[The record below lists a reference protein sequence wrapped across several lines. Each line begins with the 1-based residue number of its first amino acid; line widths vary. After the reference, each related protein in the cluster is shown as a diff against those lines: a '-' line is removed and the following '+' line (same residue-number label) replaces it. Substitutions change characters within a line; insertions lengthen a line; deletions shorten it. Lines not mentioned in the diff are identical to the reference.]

1 VGVVDR
7 LKSDDL
13 RTSFLRENADL
24 QKQLA
29 ESYAQRQQN
38 LVSYE
43 EALAKRFQTDWKTVR
58 IDKPSFTGTR
68 VIEDL
73 PLSELI
79 PFIDWSPFFMTWEL
93 KGKYPKI
100 FEDATYGR
108 AAEELFDNAQKLLHE
123 IVDQKLLKAR
133 GVYGF
138 WPAASDGDDVILYT
152 DESRQH
158 ELTRFHMLRQQWQR
172 KGQDDFRS
180 LADYIA
186 PIGSGRE
193 DYLGAFAVTAGI
205 GAAELCAKFD
215 AQHDDY
221 NSIMVK
227 ALADRFAEA
236 FAEYLHAQARRDWGF
251 GRDEN
256 LTSEQLIDEAYRGIR
271 PAPGYPACPDHTEK
285 RTLFNLLAAEEK
297 SGIMLTETFAMLPA
311 ASVSGWYFAHPN
323 ARYFAVDRVTK
334 DQVEAYARRKGMS
347 LSEVERWLAPNL
359 GYEA

>member
-1 VGVVDR
+1 VIVD
-7 LKSDDL
+7 
-13 RTSFLRENADL
+13 
-24 QKQLA
+24 Q
-29 ESYAQRQQN
+29 
-38 LVSYE
+38 
-43 EALAKRFQTDWKTVR
+43 
-58 IDKPSFTGTR
+58 
-68 VIEDL
+68 
-73 PLSELI
+73 PLSELF
-79 PFIDWSPFFMTWEL
+79 PFIDWSPFFCSWEL

-100 FEDATYGR
+100 FEDPTYGR
-108 AAEELFDNAQKLLHE
+108 AAEELYDNAQKLLHE
-123 IVDQKLLKAR
+123 IVDQKLLKAS

-152 DESRQH
+152 HESRQH

-186 PIGSGRE
+186 PINSGRE

-236 FAEYLHAQARRDWGF
+236 FAEYLHAQARRDGGF
-251 GRDEN
+251 GQDEN
-256 LTSEQLIDEAYRGIR
+256 LTAEQLIEEAYRGIR

-285 RTLFNLLAAEEK
+285 RTLFNLLSAEEK
-297 SGIMLTETFAMLPA
+297 SGIVLTESFAMLPA
-311 ASVSGWYFAHPN
+311 ASVSGWYFAHPD
-323 ARYFAVDRVTK
+323 ARYFTVDRVTK

-347 LSEVERWLAPNL
+347 LAEIERWLAPNL